1 MKPKAGSL
9 KGQQKRQPTAWLKR
23 EKNEKALITNI
34 SNERGTEGQM
44 PDIKRIIRENMDH
57 FIQMGKTTLDKM
69 EKFLA
74 NTNYKGS
81 LKKLKLQLTFPQDQK
96 YQFFTNSSRIQK
108 RRSLLSILPM
118 LNMELKMKLEN
129 SENNC
134 FVPM

>member
-1 MKPKAGSL
+1 
-9 KGQQKRQPTAWLKR
+9 
-23 EKNEKALITNI
+23 
-34 SNERGTEGQM
+34 M

-57 FIQMGKTTLDKM
+57 FMQMGKTTLDKM
-69 EKFLA
+69 KKFLA
-74 NTNYKGS
+74 NTNYKSS